1 VRGLRRLPE
10 LITAFSIPDGNSL
23 IRYKETTMRTTKTI
37 LLLISALAVLVGGG
51 AILADEGM
59 KDHGDHHGKMTVR
72 GEILDMACYVSHEAK
87 GPDHAACAKRCVK
100 GGQPMGLLAED
111 GTVYLLYA
119 SHDDASAFEQ
129 AKEHAGTKVEI
140 TGVGATQAG
149 IKGIEVH
156 GVKPL

>member
-1 VRGLRRLPE
+1 MKKVRG
-10 LITAFSIPDGNSL
+10 
-23 IRYKETTMRTTKTI
+23 I
-37 LLLISALAVLVGGG
+37 LFLASVLVVLAGAGAVL
-51 AILADEGM
+51 AHEGE
-59 KDHGDHHGKMTVR
+59 KHGEEQHGEMTVR
-72 GEILDMACYVSHEAK
+72 GEILDMACYVAHEAK

-119 SHDDASAFEQ
+119 SHQDASAFEKT
-129 AKEHAGTKVEI
+129 KEFAGQSVEI
-140 TGVGATQAG
+140 NGIMATQAG

>member
-1 VRGLRRLPE
+1 MNR
-10 LITAFSIPDGNSL
+10 
-23 IRYKETTMRTTKTI
+23 TKTV
-37 LLLISALAVLVGGG
+37 LLLASALVVLAGAG
-51 AILADEGM
+51 AILADE
-59 KDHGDHHGKMTVR
+59 KHEDHGEHPGQMTVR

-119 SHDDASAFEQ
+119 SHEDGSAFEKT
-129 AKEHAGTKVEI
+129 KEHAGQSVEI
-140 TGVGATQAG
+140 TGVAAKQAG
-149 IKGIEVH
+149 IKGLEVH